1 MIRDIIL
8 NEIRVKS
15 NCFFKTVRKVNND
28 SGE

>member
-1 MIRDIIL
+1 MIRDIL

-15 NCFFKTVRKVNND
+15 NCFFETVRKVNND